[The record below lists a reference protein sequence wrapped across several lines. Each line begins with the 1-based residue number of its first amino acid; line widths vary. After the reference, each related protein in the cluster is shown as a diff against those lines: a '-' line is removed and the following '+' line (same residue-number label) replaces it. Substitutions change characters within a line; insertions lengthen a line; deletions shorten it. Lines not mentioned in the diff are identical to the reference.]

1 MFRLEPHQ
9 LLYVY
14 AALGVALV
22 FAVAFLHNLARTRR
36 ERSAQL
42 NVLKCGMCAFQFRN
56 ERQLVHPRC
65 PNCGALVERK
75 PISRL

>member
-14 AALGVALV
+14 AALGVAAV

-36 ERSAQL
+36 ERSAHRD
-42 NVLKCGMCAFQFRN
+42 VLKCGMCAFQFRN
-56 ERQLVHPRC
+56 DRQLVHPRC
-65 PNCGALVERK
+65 PSCGALVEQK
-75 PISRL
+75 PLSQL